1 MFPQTIVVPLDGSE
15 FAERA
20 VPVATVVARQ
30 GHGGRLLLM
39 TTRWDGD
46 VTDASD
52 YLAQVADGVT
62 DVEVETIVI
71 QDRPA
76 AEAIEMVG
84 RSAPGRTVC
93 MTSHGR
99 GRLRWALL
107 GSVAE
112 EVVATACEPIVLVGR
127 HCKAAWPNGLQHL
140 LMCVDG
146 STTTPAVEPIAVEW
160 AKALDLEV
168 HVAIVIHPLDAA
180 RPDAVLDEIAGR
192 FETAGLRARTNV
204 IRSSYPAGA
213 LADLAD
219 AQGASLVAMSD
230 HARTGAARFALGS
243 VTIGV
248 VALAGCPVL
257 VARTS

>member
-1 MFPQTIVVPLDGSE
+1 MVVPLDGSE

-20 VPVATVVARQ
+20 VPVASGLARQ
-30 GHGGRLLLM
+30 GPGGQLLLV

-46 VTDASD
+46 VTDPSD
-52 YLAQVADGVT
+52 YLDRVAAGVP
-62 DVEVETIVI
+62 DVEVQTIVI

-76 AEAIEMVG
+76 AEAIALVA
-84 RSAPGRTVC
+84 RSAPDRTVC

-112 EVVATACEPIVLVGR
+112 EVVATASEPIVLVGR
-127 HCKAAWPNGLQHL
+127 HCEAASPDGLQHL

-146 STTTPAVEPIAVEW
+146 STANPAVEPIAVEW
-160 AKALDLEV
+160 ATALDLDV
-168 HVAIVIHPLDAA
+168 QVAIVIHPLDTA
-180 RPDAVLDEIAGR
+180 RPDALLDEIAGR
-192 FETAGLRARTNV
+192 FATAGLRARTSI

-219 AQGASLVAMSD
+219 AQDASLVAMSN

-257 VARTS
+257 VARTT

>member
-1 MFPQTIVVPLDGSE
+1 
-15 FAERA
+15 
-20 VPVATVVARQ
+20 
-30 GHGGRLLLM
+30 M

-46 VTDASD
+46 VTEASD
-52 YLAQVADGVT
+52 YLAQVAAGVP
-62 DVEVETIVI
+62 DVEVQTIVI

-76 AEAIEMVG
+76 AEAIALVA
-84 RSAPGRTVC
+84 RSAPDRTIC

-112 EVVATACEPIVLVGR
+112 EVVAAANEPMVLVGR
-127 HCKAAWPNGLQHL
+127 HCQAAWPDGLQHL

-168 HVAIVIHPLDAA
+168 HVAMVIHPLDTV
-180 RPDAVLDEIAGR
+180 RPDVMLDEIAGR
-192 FETAGLRARTNV
+192 FETAGLRARTNI

-213 LADLAD
+213 LADVAD

-230 HARTGAARFALGS
+230 HARTGVARFVLGS

-248 VALAGCPVL
+248 VSLAGCPVL

>member
-1 MFPQTIVVPLDGSE
+1 MVVPLDGSE

-20 VPVATVVARQ
+20 VPVATVLARQ
-30 GHGGRLLLM
+30 GQGSRLLLM

-46 VTDASD
+46 VTEPSD
-52 YLAQVADGVT
+52 YLAHVAAGVSA
-62 DVEVETIVI
+62 VEVETIVI

-76 AEAIEMVG
+76 AEAIGMVA
-84 RSAPGRTVC
+84 RSAPDRTVC

-112 EVVATACEPIVLVGR
+112 EVVAAANKPIVLVGR
-127 HCKAAWPNGLQHL
+127 HCRAAWPDGLQHL

-146 STTTPAVEPIAVEW
+146 TTATPAVEPVAIEW
-160 AKALDLEV
+160 AEALDLEV
-168 HVAIVIHPLDAA
+168 HVATVIHPLDTA
-180 RPDAVLDEIAGR
+180 RPDALLDEIAGR
-192 FETAGLRARTNV
+192 FETAGLRARTNI

-219 AQGASLVAMSD
+219 AQGASLVAMSN

-248 VALAGCPVL
+248 VALAGSPVL